1 MSVSNFRNY
10 INVYEFECTLPG
22 SKEVVKFKP
31 ITTGQLKKLLIYEK
45 EVSPII
51 QEKALDELISS
62 SVISDNFDI
71 KNLYLEDRF
80 FLLIEI
86 RKNTK
91 GEIFEFNYKCPKCN
105 TVTIIKMDLNTLN
118 VTPMPDKIDSI
129 VKLNNDITLELVHIK
144 RGSQINNEKHVNKR
158 NATINQQIV
167 DMQILTYASSITK
180 ITTPDGEENPS
191 IIDKKYLL
199 ENIPTPL
206 FDKVKHW
213 HESNT
218 FGIDF
223 TFKSQCINC
232 KDNIDMDI
240 PLENF
245 FF

>member
-45 EVSPII
+45 EVSPLI

-62 SVISDNFDI
+62 SVISDDFDI
-71 KNLYLEDRF
+71 KKLFLEDRF

-86 RKNTK
+86 RKKTK
-91 GEIFEFNYKCPKCN
+91 GEVFEFNYKCSECG
-105 TVTIIKMDLNTLN
+105 TVSIIKIDLNTLKITRMPEKY
-118 VTPMPDKIDSI
+118 VTK
-129 VKLNNDITLELVHIK
+129 VKLNDDISLELAHIK
-144 RGSQINNEKHVNKR
+144 RIDQIKNEKHINTR
-158 NATINQQIV
+158 ESINQQIV
-167 DMQILTYASSITK
+167 NMQILTYASSITK

>member
-10 INVYEFECTLPG
+10 LNVYEFECTLPG
-22 SKEVVKFKP
+22 SKEVIRFKP

-105 TVTIIKMDLNTLN
+105 TISIIKLDLNKLK
-118 VTPMPDKIDSI
+118 VKPMSDDIDSV
-129 VKLNNDITLELVHIK
+129 VKLNDDISVMLSHIK
-144 RGSQINNEKHVNKR
+144 RGDQISNENQINTR
-158 NATINQQIV
+158 DTINQQIV

-180 ITTPDGEENPS
+180 ITTPDGDENPN

-199 ENIPTPL
+199 ENVPTPL
-206 FDKVKHW
+206 FDKVKKW
-213 HESNT
+213 HEDNT

-223 TFKSQCINC
+223 TYQSQCINC
-232 KDNIDMDI
+232 KDKINIDI